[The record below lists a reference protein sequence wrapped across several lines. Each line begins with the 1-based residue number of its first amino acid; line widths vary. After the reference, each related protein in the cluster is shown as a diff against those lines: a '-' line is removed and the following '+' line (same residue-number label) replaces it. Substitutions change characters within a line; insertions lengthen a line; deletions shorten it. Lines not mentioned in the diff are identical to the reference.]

1 MAVRQARLFR
11 GWLTVS
17 RAGGEPHSA
26 TATQRTTS
34 GVGVG
39 QHDTRRS
46 SQRLRRCG
54 WRAYPA
60 AISREQI
67 HSPRLTNQ
75 RQRNTHTSGQTLG
88 STQQDTT
95 RQTQSQ
101 AGDLEQAGRGSGLKH
116 LSEEAEPIRL
126 RWKTWR
132 RRLKRCRQKGNLRC

>member
-1 MAVRQARLFR
+1 MAGRQARLFR

-26 TATQRTTS
+26 TATKRTTN

-60 AISREQI
+60 AISRVQI
-67 HSPRLTNQ
+67 TQANKSKAEKHTHQWSNPGFNTTVCLIWN
-75 RQRNTHTSGQTLG
+75 RQEGELG
-88 STQQDTT
+88 LST
-95 RQTQSQ
+95 
-101 AGDLEQAGRGSGLKH
+101 
-116 LSEEAEPIRL
+116 
-126 RWKTWR
+126 
-132 RRLKRCRQKGNLRC
+132 